1 MEEGFASPKSELRNP
16 ASCKKVGLRHAGD
29 GDGRSYDRNVRPEHL
44 QQENYQIPTSCCRQ
58 ESGLVLI
65 THSPY
70 RVSIRRLGT
79 VNASKSKVRVPP
91 RKQRASQI
99 YTSGLG
105 GIDSFF

>member
-79 VNASKSKVRVPP
+79 VNASKSKAGNSERHKSTPLVSV
-91 RKQRASQI
+91 ALIVS
-99 YTSGLG
+99 SDGW
-105 GIDSFF
+105 